1 MMCGEGLGWGR
12 NDLLRMTGKESATG
26 TSGGRFQTVGL
37 PEDKVPGA
45 RRGLAK
51 LMYGEHRGWRS
62 KPACRVF

>member
-1 MMCGEGLGWGR
+1 M
-12 NDLLRMTGKESATG
+12 RMTRKESATG

-45 RRGLAK
+45 GRSLAK
-51 LMYGEHRGWRS
+51 LMHREHRGWRS

>member
-1 MMCGEGLGWGR
+1 MCGEGLRWGGH
-12 NDLLRMTGKESATG
+12 DLLRMTRKESATG

-45 RRGLAK
+45 GRSLAK
-51 LMYGEHRGWRS
+51 LMHREHRGWRS